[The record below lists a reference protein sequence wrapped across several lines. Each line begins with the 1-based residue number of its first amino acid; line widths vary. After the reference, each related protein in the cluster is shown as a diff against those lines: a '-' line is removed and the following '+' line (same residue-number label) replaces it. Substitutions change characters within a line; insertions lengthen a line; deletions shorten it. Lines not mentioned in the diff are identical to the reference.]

1 VIESKSESRCFR
13 RTNSSFQESDLVC
26 EAVLVS
32 TEYTNNAWALIIFAE
47 WYRLREVQVQVLDCG
62 GLSRNTICIFIE
74 YEDHAPDQNWLITLE
89 YSKHPHIRTHDFGT
103 QADQVLIYR
112 VFSEKSASRCS

>member
-1 VIESKSESRCFR
+1 MIESKSESRCFR

-26 EAVLVS
+26 EAVPVS
-32 TEYTNNAWALIIFAE
+32 TEYTNAWALIIFAE

-74 YEDHAPDQNWLITLE
+74 YEDHAPEQN
-89 YSKHPHIRTHDFGT
+89 
-103 QADQVLIYR
+103 
-112 VFSEKSASRCS
+112 

>member
-1 VIESKSESRCFR
+1 MIESKSESRCFR

-26 EAVLVS
+26 EAVPVS
-32 TEYTNNAWALIIFAE
+32 TEYKNNAWALIIFAE

-74 YEDHAPDQNWLITLE
+74 YEDHAPDQN
-89 YSKHPHIRTHDFGT
+89 
-103 QADQVLIYR
+103 
-112 VFSEKSASRCS
+112 